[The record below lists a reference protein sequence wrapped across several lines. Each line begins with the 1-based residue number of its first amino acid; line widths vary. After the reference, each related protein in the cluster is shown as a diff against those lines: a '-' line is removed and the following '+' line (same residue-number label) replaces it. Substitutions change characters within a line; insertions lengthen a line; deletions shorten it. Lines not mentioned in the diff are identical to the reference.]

1 MIAKIKS
8 TYATAMRYQLRLN
21 YGSIKLD
28 VALTLESAQHFG
40 KWGCSKAGQCLVND
54 ILNDYAKRFK
64 RFHHAKNYSRL
75 NMVLANL
82 LHAYNRREPL
92 IYSRDRNS
100 DKLVITLIDYLA
112 EIGLIDSVIQP
123 ANMSGCCSYAIPL
136 PELGYKFKAAKAR
149 IAVQKDHQPLIVRD
163 SSGKDKSLHRLKNY
177 TPRLYQR
184 LIEPVQLYN
193 SWWNENSVTLD
204 KKIVLPFLHRVFNHN
219 TELGGRFYGRHQQSS
234 SSDRQRLLFNGK
246 PTIELDYR
254 SLHIAIL
261 YAWAGVEMLGD
272 PYTIN
277 GFDRHVVKSI
287 MLRLVNSE
295 NISALER
302 VITASSKPQRKR
314 QYSEYKQ
321 SRQRFELR
329 IAKGLKAAKPRKPK
343 WLDWHIENIPT
354 GFKAKAFINA
364 LNERHSAISHLL
376 GGKDI
381 GLRLQAADGALMAAL
396 LMDLYNRKKPIPVLP
411 VHDSLI
417 CRKTNLELVK
427 LTMKH
432 HFKTMFNASISIK

>member
-1 MIAKIKS
+1 
-8 TYATAMRYQLRLN
+8 
-21 YGSIKLD
+21 
-28 VALTLESAQHFG
+28 
-40 KWGCSKAGQCLVND
+40 
-54 ILNDYAKRFK
+54 
-64 RFHHAKNYSRL
+64 
-75 NMVLANL
+75 
-82 LHAYNRREPL
+82 
-92 IYSRDRNS
+92 
-100 DKLVITLIDYLA
+100 
-112 EIGLIDSVIQP
+112 
-123 ANMSGCCSYAIPL
+123 
-136 PELGYKFKAAKAR
+136 
-149 IAVQKDHQPLIVRD
+149 
-163 SSGKDKSLHRLKNY
+163 
-177 TPRLYQR
+177 
-184 LIEPVQLYN
+184 
-193 SWWNENSVTLD
+193 
-204 KKIVLPFLHRVFNHN
+204 
-219 TELGGRFYGRHQQSS
+219 
-234 SSDRQRLLFNGK
+234 
-246 PTIELDYR
+246 
-254 SLHIAIL
+254 
-261 YAWAGVEMLGD
+261 MLGD

-314 QYSEYKQ
+314 QYSEYEQ